1 VIAGI
6 DYSLTSPAI
15 CVHPGAGVT
24 GSFCLDSC
32 VMYYFTDKKKMSG
45 SNGRMTGTLMDEWTS
60 DQQRYDMIASWA
72 VGVCKKHRVTHAFI
86 EGYSYGSTGRV
97 FNIAENVGVL
107 KHQLWQN
114 NIKIDVV
121 PPTTVKKL
129 ATGKGNADKAK
140 MEVAFIEQT
149 SYNVKSILGASPS
162 TWNPSSDIID
172 SYYICKYGYET
183 QTSVSTS
190 HRSAKPHAK
199 SDKGG

>member
-1 VIAGI
+1 MIAGI

-15 CVHPGAGVT
+15 CVHPRAGHT
-24 GSFCLDSC
+24 SSFCLDNC
-32 VMYYFTDKKKMSG
+32 TMYFLTDKKKVSG
-45 SNGRMTGTLMDEWTS
+45 ANGRMNGVLMDEWTT

-72 VGVCKKHRVTHAFI
+72 VDVCKRNGVTHAFI

-114 NIKIDVV
+114 KIEINVV

-140 MEVAFIEQT
+140 MEVAFIEET
-149 SYNVKSILGASPS
+149 SYNVKSVLGTSPS
-162 TWNPSSDIID
+162 TWNPSSDLID
-172 SYYICKYGYET
+172 SYYICKHGFQT
-183 QTSVSTS
+183 QTAALTI
-190 HRSAKPHAK
+190 RPAAK
-199 SDKGG
+199 SNHETDQG